1 MKKESARREQYPETP
16 EEQAERENFQAGLQQ
31 DYTRIARSAGL
42 NEGERGELFAEMTDK
57 VGEYRRKAAEMRRKY
72 FLYLSAVDE
81 MEGRMHDIVSSKKK
95 RRIIQPAPANSVI
108 DLAEEESGGFARGMS
123 IYKLL
128 MILFLGSFAGVVI
141 ELLWCLIRN
150 GYWES
155 RSGLVWG
162 PFNLLYGVGA
172 VALTAALYPFRNNS
186 GTVSF
191 AGGLIVGSGVEYLCS
206 LVQELCFGSRSWDYS
221 GMPFNLNGRI
231 CLMYSVFWGLL
242 GVMWIKSI
250 YPRAAKIM
258 LKLPERPGK
267 GLILALTVFLCVNA
281 LVSGCAVARWS
292 QRIQGDR
299 ADNVIERLLDDHFD
313 DARMERI
320 YANMEF
326 GA

>member
-172 VALTAALYPFRNNS
+172 VALTAALYPS
-186 GTVSF
+186 S
-191 AGGLIVGSGVEYLCS
+191 A
-206 LVQELCFGSRSWDYS
+206 
-221 GMPFNLNGRI
+221 
-231 CLMYSVFWGLL
+231 
-242 GVMWIKSI
+242 
-250 YPRAAKIM
+250 
-258 LKLPERPGK
+258 
-267 GLILALTVFLCVNA
+267 
-281 LVSGCAVARWS
+281 
-292 QRIQGDR
+292 
-299 ADNVIERLLDDHFD
+299 
-313 DARMERI
+313 
-320 YANMEF
+320 
-326 GA
+326 